1 MIFIVQLAISEHWLL
16 LVLSLFGGM
25 AASRL
30 NRRSNSNGA
39 KIQSVLKYLVRFGG
53 VLVFYAAWNLLGAFA
68 QDEIN
73 PMHIG
78 PIPAVIAGLAWCFG
92 TAIVNIMERRGMAGE
107 RL

>member
-1 MIFIVQLAISEHWLL
+1 M
-16 LVLSLFGGM
+16 
-25 AASRL
+25 
-30 NRRSNSNGA
+30 
-39 KIQSVLKYLVRFGG
+39 
-53 VLVFYAAWNLLGAFA
+53 FYAAWNLLGAFA